1 MELHNAVPIQ
11 QKTGGRLMSAA
22 MHYSMKLSLGSEGA
36 WVRGEEAIMGTRI
49 WVELWADDRQDG
61 AAAVSAVMDEMHH
74 INHLMSPFRPD
85 SELSR
90 INTLAAQAPVAV
102 GDELFHVIERSLE
115 FSRLTDG
122 VFDVTFSSVGNLYDY
137 RNGVHPTEKQIED
150 ALPGVNYRHVIL
162 NHAAHT
168 VRFERPGMRIDLGGI
183 AKGYAVEKAAAMLH
197 RRGIRHALVTAGG
210 DSRVLGDHRGRPWM
224 VGIRDPRN
232 SEREVAMLP
241 LSDTAISTSG
251 DYERFFEA
259 DGVRHHHIL
268 DPKTGKSPGE
278 IHSVTIIGPDGMT
291 TEGISTSVFIMG
303 VRRGMAL
310 VNSLPGIAAVIVDK
324 DGMLHYSKAL
334 QPA

>member
-1 MELHNAVPIQ
+1 
-11 QKTGGRLMSAA
+11 MSAA
-22 MHYSMKLSLGSEGA
+22 MHYSMKLSLGSQGA

-90 INTLAAQAPVAV
+90 INAQAAHAPVAV

-115 FSRLTDG
+115 FSRFTDG
-122 VFDVTFSSVGNLYDY
+122 IFDVTFSSVGHLYDY
-137 RNGVHPTEKQIED
+137 RNGVRPTEQQIED

-162 NHAAHT
+162 DHIAHT
-168 VRFERPGMRIDLGGI
+168 VRFKRPGMRIDLGGI
-183 AKGYAVEKAAAMLH
+183 AKGYAVEKSVAML
-197 RRGIRHALVTAGG
+197 RERGISNALVTAGG

-251 DYERFFEA
+251 DYERYFEA

-268 DPKTGKSPGE
+268 DPKTGKSPGG
-278 IHSVTIIGPDGMT
+278 IHSVTILGPDGMT
-291 TEGISTSVFIMG
+291 TEGISTSVFVMG
-303 VRRGMAL
+303 VNHGMAL

-324 DGMLHYSKAL
+324 DGMLHYSDAL

>member
-1 MELHNAVPIQ
+1 
-11 QKTGGRLMSAA
+11 
-22 MHYSMKLSLGSEGA
+22 MKLSLGAQGA

-49 WVELWADDRQDG
+49 WVELWADDQQDG

-90 INTLAAQAPVAV
+90 VNELAAQMPVAV
-102 GDELFHVIERSLE
+102 GAELFRVIERSLE

-122 VFDVTFSSVGNLYDY
+122 VFDVTFSSVGHLYDY
-137 RNGVHPTEKQIED
+137 RNGVHPTDEQIKV
-150 ALPGVNYRHVIL
+150 ALQGVNYRQVAL
-162 NHAAHT
+162 DHAAQT

-183 AKGYAVEKAAAMLH
+183 AKGYAVEKSVAMLR
-197 RRGIRHALVTAGG
+197 RRGIRHAIVTAGG

-224 VGIRDPRN
+224 VGIRDPRDRQ
-232 SEREVAMLP
+232 REVAMLP
-241 LSDTAISTSG
+241 LTDTAISTSG
-251 DYERFFEA
+251 DYERYFEH

-291 TEGISTSVFIMG
+291 TEGISTSVFVMG
-303 VRRGMAL
+303 VRRGIAL
-310 VNSLPGIAAVIVDK
+310 VNALPGIAAVIVDK
-324 DGMLHYSKAL
+324 DGMLHYSDAL

>member
-1 MELHNAVPIQ
+1 
-11 QKTGGRLMSAA
+11 MSAA
-22 MHYSMKLSLGSEGA
+22 MQYSMKLSLGAEGA

-49 WVELWADDRQDG
+49 WVELWADDRQEDG

-90 INTLAAQAPVAV
+90 VNALAAQTPVAV
-102 GDELFHVIERSLE
+102 GAELFHVIGRSLE

-122 VFDVTFSSVGNLYDY
+122 VFDVTFSSVGHLYDY
-137 RNGVHPTEKQIED
+137 RNRVQPTDAQIKD
-150 ALPGVNYRHVIL
+150 ALSGVNYRHVVL
-162 NHAAHT
+162 DRAAQT
-168 VRFERPGMRIDLGGI
+168 VHFEQPGMRIDLGGI
-183 AKGYAVEKAAAMLH
+183 AKGYAVEKSVAMLR
-197 RRGIRHALVTAGG
+197 RRGIRHAIVTAGG

-232 SEREVAMLP
+232 RQREVALLP

-251 DYERFFEA
+251 DYERYFEA

-291 TEGISTSVFIMG
+291 TEGISTSVFVMG

-324 DGMLHYSKAL
+324 DGRLHYSEAL